1 MIKKGSGNK
10 LKTSIATIAVLIW
23 FSAGLQGQQ
32 SNLLYY
38 MRGVPQSHLLN
49 PATQPRCG
57 FYLGLPGASPL
68 QLNVENSAFS
78 LSDILWS
85 DGDST
90 ITFMHPDGDKEK
102 FLNQFG
108 KANYVSA
115 DVSTSLVSFGFRSE
129 NLYFSFDITQKVN
142 SRFSYPGDII
152 RLALEGNEQDDEF
165 DLSSL
170 GANIMTYTEFSMG
183 VSHQLNDMITFGY
196 RGKIL
201 FGGAN
206 ISTRKSDIVLTTS
219 FENWTIDSKYDLNVS
234 VPGLTIERDSTG
246 SFDLDNL
253 DIDDDLQSSDYISS
267 ITGNFGLGLDLGIHI
282 KPIEDLTVSA
292 SILDLGYIR
301 WKNFTYNL
309 VQDTRFVFDPEVIF
323 ERNDSGEVVTKIWG
337 ETDFGDA
344 ILDSL
349 ESSFIDNNSE
359 TETAYTTF
367 LPAKIYLGVKYD
379 IIDEISIG
387 LLSRSE
393 IYKGRIRQQLSLSAN
408 FYPIHAVS
416 ASLNYT
422 IMNRT
427 FNNFGIGLALK
438 AGPFNWYLISDNIPL
453 VYAREVSSNIILPYK
468 ARTVNFR
475 IGFNLVFGCQKDR
488 RKFGD
493 LPLFF

>member
-1 MIKKGSGNK
+1 MIKKGSGNR

-32 SNLLYY
+32 SNILYY

-85 DGDST
+85 EGDST
-90 ITFMHPDGDKEK
+90 ITFMHPDGDKDK
-102 FLNQFG
+102 FLNKFG

-129 NLYFSFDITQKVN
+129 NLYFSFGITQRVN

-165 DLSSL
+165 DLSHL
-170 GANIMTYTEFSMG
+170 GANAMAYTEISMG
-183 VSHQLNDMITFGY
+183 VSHELNDMITFGY

-206 ISTRKSDIVLTTS
+206 ISTKNADIKLTTS

-234 VPGLTIERDSTG
+234 VPGLTIPRDSSG
-246 SFDLDNL
+246 HFDLDKIKF
-253 DIDDDLQSSDYISS
+253 DEDLQSSDYISS
-267 ITGNFGLGLDLGIHI
+267 ITGNFGLGLDLGIHF

-309 VQDTRFVFDPEVIF
+309 VQDTRFVFDPEVAF
-323 ERNDSGEVVTKIWG
+323 EQSDTGVVVKFWN
-337 ETDFGDA
+337 ETNFGDA

-379 IIDEISIG
+379 IIDEISVS

-393 IYKGRIRQQLSLSAN
+393 FYKGRIREQLSLTAN
-408 FYPIHAVS
+408 FYPIPMVS

-427 FNNFGIGLALK
+427 YNNFGIGLALK
-438 AGPFNWYLISDNIPL
+438 AGPFNWYIISDNIPL
-453 VYAREVSSNIILPYK
+453 VYAREVSSNNILPYK
-468 ARTVNFR
+468 ARTINFR

-488 RKFGD
+488 KKFRD